1 MKGKKIL
8 DTMINISHMIKCI
21 FYKMSWIIPPKR
33 RRARPAVHFGAR
45 RERRVLSIRARLR
58 SEYAL
63 PPTAICQYQAG
74 FSSRISSVSV
84 WACAASSDT
93 AWAASP
99 MASAVCRD
107 MSLTW
112 TMDWLI
118 SSEAADC
125 SSLAVAMALT

>member
-63 PPTAICQYQAG
+63 PPAAIL
-74 FSSRISSVSV
+74 SISGLFQLPDQLRERLGL
-84 WACAASSDT
+84 CG
-93 AWAASP
+93 
-99 MASAVCRD
+99 
-107 MSLTW
+107 
-112 TMDWLI
+112 
-118 SSEAADC
+118 
-125 SSLAVAMALT
+125 